1 MKIKKGDM
9 LWVKLKGPANDYGFG
24 EVEEVFL
31 NENNDVCF
39 TFHCLVNGGLRTGL
53 EKELIDKPSGRMV
66 AKLSQS
72 RKEVKEVLSQ
82 KR

>member
-1 MKIKKGDM
+1 MEIKVGDM

-24 EVEEVFL
+24 EVKEVYQ
-31 NENNDVCF
+31 NENNEVCF
-39 TFHCLVNGGLRTGL
+39 TFYCLVNGGLRSGL
-53 EKELIDKPSGRMV
+53 KKEIINKPTGRMV

-72 RKEVKEVLSQ
+72 RKEVQEVLKN